1 MMDQILF
8 QKEIFIPSTIDGL
21 NRCLDVIEELKEQ
34 FDLNFDT
41 MFCLHTVLVEAVEN
55 AFIHGNK
62 GIRELDV
69 RVFFSISLNEIF
81 VEVEDR
87 GEGFDM
93 DTISSPTD
101 YLHLKSEGGRGIF
114 FIKKLS
120 AGCSTEGKGNIIRIK
135 LNR

>member
-1 MMDQILF
+1 MDEILF
-8 QKEIFIPSTIDGL
+8 QKELFIPSTIDGL
-21 NRCLDVIEELKEQ
+21 NRCLDVIGELREL
-34 FDLNFDT
+34 FNLNFDT

-62 GIRELDV
+62 GVRELDV
-69 RVFFSISLNEIF
+69 RVFISISLVEIF
-81 VEVEDR
+81 VEVEDQ

-93 DTISSPTD
+93 NAISLPID
-101 YLHLKSEGGRGIF
+101 HLNLEREGGRGIF

-120 AGCSTEGKGNIIRIK
+120 AGCYTVGKGNIIRII

>member
-1 MMDQILF
+1 MDQILF
-8 QKEIFIPSTIDGL
+8 QKELFIPSTIDGL
-21 NRCLDVIEELKEQ
+21 NRCLDVIGALREQ
-34 FDLNFDT
+34 FDLNFET

-62 GIRELDV
+62 GVRELDV
-69 RVFFSISLNEIF
+69 RVFISISLMEIF

-93 DTISSPTD
+93 NSISSPID
-101 YLHLKSEGGRGIF
+101 HLHLKSEGGRGIF

-120 AGCSTEGKGNIIRIK
+120 AGCCTEGKGNIIRIK

>member
-1 MMDQILF
+1 MDQILF
-8 QKEIFIPSTIDGL
+8 QKELFIPSTIDGL
-21 NRCLDVIEELKEQ
+21 NRCLDVIGALREQ
-34 FDLNFDT
+34 FDLNFET

-62 GIRELDV
+62 GVRELDV
-69 RVFFSISLNEIF
+69 RVFISISLMEIF

-93 DTISSPTD
+93 NAISSPID
-101 YLHLKSEGGRGIF
+101 HLDLKSDGGRGIF

-120 AGCSTEGKGNIIRIK
+120 AGCCTEGKGNIIRIK

>member
-1 MMDQILF
+1 MDQILF

-21 NRCLDVIEELKEQ
+21 NRCLDVIGELKEQ

-62 GIRELDV
+62 GVRELDV
-69 RVFFSISLNEIF
+69 RVFFSISSNEIF

-87 GEGFDM
+87 GEGFDI
-93 DTISSPTD
+93 DAIASPTD
-101 YLHLKSEGGRGIF
+101 HLNLKRVGGRGIF

-120 AGCSTEGKGNIIRIK
+120 SGCSTEGKGNIIRIK

>member
-1 MMDQILF
+1 MDQILF
-8 QKEIFIPSTIDGL
+8 QKEIYIPSTIEGL
-21 NRCLDVIEELKEQ
+21 NKCLDVIGELKEQ

-62 GIRELDV
+62 GVRELYV
-69 RVFFSISLNEIF
+69 RVFFSISLNEIC

-87 GEGFDM
+87 GDGFDL
-93 DTISSPTD
+93 DAISSPTD
-101 YLHLKSEGGRGIF
+101 HWNLKREGGRGIF

-120 AGCSTEGKGNIIRIK
+120 SGFSTDGKGNIIRIK

>member
-1 MMDQILF
+1 MDEILF
-8 QKEIFIPSTIDGL
+8 QKELFIPSTIDGL
-21 NRCLDVIEELKEQ
+21 NRCLDVIRELREL
-34 FDLNFDT
+34 FNLNFDT

-62 GIRELDV
+62 GVRELDV
-69 RVFFSISLNEIF
+69 RVFISISLMEIF

-93 DTISSPTD
+93 NSISTPID
-101 YLHLKSEGGRGIF
+101 HLHLKSEGGRGIF

-120 AGCSTEGKGNIIRIK
+120 ACCCTEGKGNIIRIK